1 MHRNLK
7 KKFDLVHKL
16 LCTDWRFDPEKS
28 EDDGTLLIFTR
39 GSYEFGLARKGIYL
53 AHEGGVLG
61 ELSYKAVHLHHKKPT
76 VLINV
81 TPRLQCFDLADPDA
95 GLLPPEEVYGDT
107 VFRGMLLLL
116 HNFVDRERRAPTI
129 TEFLKVCHRSRNH
142 EIPADYNKIH
152 QLIKIG
158 SRKFWYLYKDERRN
172 RITLLPLRPK

>member
-1 MHRNLK
+1 LK

-158 SRKFWYLYKDERRN
+158 SGRFWYLYKDERRN
-172 RITLLPLRPK
+172 RITSLPLKPK